1 MATAILTLAFNKDI
15 NISLAAKATSKS
27 AHDIIYFA
35 TLSNDNPPKIQTV
48 RELGKCIAKDT
59 ANKTIN
65 VEVEKTGGNVAIVNT
80 VVNLDAK
87 EILTQGVGKIKTN
100 GVTNPSSITGNIPV
114 AGNYVFFQKN
124 KEIGTSGVIGYY
136 AEVKMEHDST
146 SKVNLFA
153 VSSEIFESSK

>member
-1 MATAILTLAFNKDI
+1 MATETLTLAFNKDI
-15 NISLAAKATSKS
+15 NTSLAKKAANKS
-27 AHDIIYFA
+27 AHDIIYFTA
-35 TLSNDNPPKIQTV
+35 LSNDNPPKVQTV
-48 RELGKCIAKDT
+48 RELGKCIAINR
-59 ANKTIN
+59 ANKTID
-65 VEVEKTGGNVAIVNT
+65 VEVETSSNAAVTNIV
-80 VVNLDAK
+80 VDLDAK
-87 EILTQGVGKIKTN
+87 EILTQGIGKIKTN
-100 GVTNPSSITGNIPV
+100 GVTNSSNITGNIPV